1 LTDKLLCVR
10 GGIGVVLL
18 VSAQCVVFREYLLQ
32 PVQKFWFRLCH
43 MGNEDLLD
51 LFVRQNASFKIRIF
65 DVHNS
70 SL

>member
-18 VSAQCVVFREYLLQ
+18 VSAQCVVFVNILQ

-51 LFVRQNASFKIRIF
+51 LFVRQNAPFKIRIF
-65 DVHNS
+65 NVHNS